1 MRKNE
6 LHLENLLSASIINAL
21 DRHSVSYS
29 VSEQDGRYIAELE
42 FYSDKGSNQIVNI
55 WFDYDEEDSQYADST
70 ACRSFAK
77 GLKDYYESWD
87 VDEYVYMWLE
97 AKCNRHDICPLNARE
112 LVEDAEQ
119 IDKFLKQLSTEISQL
134 A

>member
-21 DRHSVSYS
+21 DRHNVSYS

-77 GLKDYYESWD
+77 GLKGYYESWD
-87 VDEYVYMWLE
+87 VDAIRRVIDIFGEE
-97 AKCNRHDICPLNARE
+97 AARG
-112 LVEDAEQ
+112 VKRFCVFYP
-119 IDKFLKQLSTEISQL
+119 IDSLLKDE
-134 A
+134 